1 VAGEDAGGA
10 SGTPAFAAPEQL
22 LGEAQGPAV
31 DCFAVA
37 AIVVFVLRGHAP
49 FPGKT
54 GPTILAQ
61 QLSGRLD
68 LSDFEP
74 ELASWLRRGLA
85 TDPDSRF
92 PDAAAMQAEWRQL
105 VRAAEASAELT
116 QPRAPNGESA
126 PRGSWWKRVT
136 GR

>member
-1 VAGEDAGGA
+1 M
-10 SGTPAFAAPEQL
+10 

-61 QLSGRLD
+61 QLAGRLD

-74 ELASWLRRGLA
+74 ELEAWLRRALA
-85 TDPDSRF
+85 TDIDRRF
-92 PDAAAMQAEWRQL
+92 PDASVMQAAWRAL
-105 VRAAEASAELT
+105 MRAAEANAQLDPSKEG
-116 QPRAPNGESA
+116 NGGEPTA
-126 PRGSWWKRVT
+126 RLSWWKRVI

>member
-1 VAGEDAGGA
+1 MEEAGGA

-22 LGEAQGPAV
+22 LGEAQGPGV

-54 GPTILAQ
+54 GPTILAH

-74 ELASWLRRGLA
+74 EFEAWLRRGLA
-85 TDPDSRF
+85 ADIEQRF
-92 PDAAAMQAEWRQL
+92 PDAGAMQAEWRRL
-105 VRAAEASAELT
+105 MRAAEATAQLDQWPPRT
-116 QPRAPNGESA
+116 AAKGPRAR
-126 PRGSWWKRVT
+126 RG
-136 GR
+136 GNA